1 MPASYRIDAAAGVVF
16 VTLQGRVTDQDM
28 LEGQRQLAGDPAFR
42 PAMSQCVD
50 ARGVTDLSITAA
62 GVRELARGS
71 IFAPG
76 SRRAII
82 AESAVTFGYS
92 RMFQILR
99 ETAGDVIRVFRAA
112 EDAHRW
118 LGLPWQPGPLDPP
131 R

>member
-1 MPASYRIDAAAGVVF
+1 MAASYRVDAAAGVVF
-16 VTLQGRVTDQDM
+16 VTFQGRVTDQDM

-42 PAMSQCVD
+42 PTMHQCVD

-62 GVRELARGS
+62 GIRELAKGS

-82 AESAVTFGYS
+82 AGSATIYGYG

-99 ETAGDVIRVFRAA
+99 DTSGDVVRVFWAV

-118 LGLPWQPGPLDPP
+118 LGVE
-131 R
+131 